1 MCINKWIFLIEMK
14 QLTNWFSYFFVNKPF
29 TVIMNT
35 NADGFYIGRNI
46 TKKNKK
52 KTNLMF

>member
-52 KTNLMF
+52 KTI